1 MSDGTLLDDG
11 TVEGLLEGCSDGM
24 PEGLGVGMEDGSL
37 EAVVATGSVT
47 VGGST
52 TAVMFIQKEKLLV
65 DVEEKL
71 MN

>member
-11 TVEGLLEGCSDGM
+11 TVEGLSEGCSDGM

-52 TAVMFIQKEKLLV
+52 TAFSNPAACASFATTL
-65 DVEEKL
+65 
-71 MN
+71 

>member
-1 MSDGTLLDDG
+1 
-11 TVEGLLEGCSDGM
+11 M

-52 TAVMFIQKEKLLV
+52 CAVMCIQREKVLGN
-65 DVEEKL
+65 VEE
-71 MN
+71 N

>member
-24 PEGLGVGMEDGSL
+24 LEGLGVGMEDGSL
-37 EAVVATGSVT
+37 EVVVATGSVT

-52 TAVMFIQKEKLLV
+52 CAVMFVQKEKSLGN
-65 DVEEKL
+65 VEEKY
-71 MN
+71 